1 MTRPF
6 EGIRV
11 IDATHVL
18 AGPFATY
25 QLAVLGADVIKVE
38 HPDEPDQSRGAGT
51 DKELNRRNMGTAFL
65 TQASNKRSI
74 TLDLKQEKDRETLKN
89 LVATADVFVEN
100 YRPGAFEALGLGY
113 EALAAI
119 NPRLIYASFS
129 AFGQSGPRG
138 PQTAYDHV
146 IQATSGIMAMTGTRE
161 VNPIKFGSP
170 AIDYA
175 TGMTGAFALSAALFQ
190 RERTGKGQRI
200 DMAMLDVAMIL
211 MSSHLTGYL
220 RNGVHPKPSGNRHPH
235 ATNGAFATKDGL
247 VMLGASNLRQ
257 QRRLWTLL
265 GRPDMIKKT
274 NDERDADHA
283 REIAVLEEI
292 MLTRSADEWE
302 TFLQANHVPAAR
314 VRTMGEAVADPQLA
328 SRGIIHRHEAAPA
341 SRAVSA
347 CRSRPSRSRM
357 AARASIL
364 RRPRSAST
372 TRKFSASLRAA
383 SAERNR
389 HFAIAPDFF
398 TSADHLVSSRSMSA
412 AYCSG
417 VVGSGSA
424 PSVAMR
430 RCTSSESSAARSAA
444 LSLSTIGARR
454 AGRSNN
460 SIMQHRLEAG
470 QPLLGH
476 RRHIGEYRRALQAGH
491 PERAQLALLDQP
503 DGRRQR
509 GEINRHMVAEQI
521 GERRPGTAVRKWI
534 SSMPAVS
541 ANNTVPRWMPLPLP
555 AEA

>member
-1 MTRPF
+1 MTQPF

-38 HPDEPDQSRGAGT
+38 HPDDPDQSRGAGT

-65 TQASNKRSI
+65 TQGSNKRSI
-74 TLDLKQEKDRETLKN
+74 TLDLKLEKDRETLKK

-129 AFGQSGPRG
+129 AFGQHGPRG
-138 PQTAYDHV
+138 QQTAYDHV

-170 AIDYA
+170 AVDYA
-175 TGMTGAFALSAALFQ
+175 TGMTGAFALAAALFQ

-220 RNGVHPKPSGNRHPH
+220 RNGAHPKPHGNRHPH

-265 GRPDMIKKT
+265 ERPDMIKKT
-274 NDERDADHA
+274 NDERDADHE

-292 MLTRSADEWE
+292 MRTRTADEWE
-302 TFLQANHVPAAR
+302 EFLQARHVPAAR
-314 VRTMGEAVADPQLA
+314 VRTMGEALADPQLA
-328 SRGIIHRHEAAPA
+328 TRGVIHRHATATGIEGGFGVPLAAFTFA
-341 SRAVSA
+341 HGG
-347 CRSRPSRSRM
+347 
-357 AARASIL
+357 
-364 RRPRSAST
+364 PRIDSSPPT
-372 TRKFSASLRAA
+372 LGQHNQEIFSEL
-383 SAERNR
+383 ER
-389 HFAIAPDFF
+389 
-398 TSADHLVSSRSMSA
+398 
-412 AYCSG
+412 G
-417 VVGSGSA
+417 
-424 PSVAMR
+424 
-430 RCTSSESSAARSAA
+430 
-444 LSLSTIGARR
+444 
-454 AGRSNN
+454 GR
-460 SIMQHRLEAG
+460 
-470 QPLLGH
+470 
-476 RRHIGEYRRALQAGH
+476 
-491 PERAQLALLDQP
+491 
-503 DGRRQR
+503 
-509 GEINRHMVAEQI
+509 
-521 GERRPGTAVRKWI
+521 
-534 SSMPAVS
+534 
-541 ANNTVPRWMPLPLP
+541 
-555 AEA
+555 